1 MKNLSKAAVAVG
13 TAGAVLLGANGAAAA
28 PTGIATTTPSAAISA
43 PTYTA
48 STAFG
53 VAAKDH
59 GRSDAMQ
66 PTAIPA
72 IVGTAFVAGAA
83 YGAGKVVAGWA
94 AKKVIGR
101 WDSPTTLQPS
111 MLD

>member
-1 MKNLSKAAVAVG
+1 MKKLTSAAVAAA
-13 TAGAVLLGANGAAAA
+13 TAGALMLG
-28 PTGIATTTPSAAISA
+28 TGSASAAS
-43 PTYTA
+43 TA
-48 STAFG
+48 SPATPAASSSSATPYAASQAFG
-53 VAAKDH
+53 VAAKDTQ
-59 GRSDAMQ
+59 RSDLVQ

-101 WDSPTTLQPS
+101 WDVPTSLHAS